1 MKQKFNVITSTCVP
15 LPLENVDTDQIIP
28 ARFLKAT
35 TREEKFFGDNLFR
48 DWRYN
53 SDGTVN
59 KDFVLN
65 DPTYSGCILV
75 AGKNFGSGSSRE
87 HAAWAIAGYGFR
99 VVISSFFADIHKNNE
114 LNNFVLPVVVSE
126 DFLQELFLTIQNDP
140 KTEVEVDLPNQR
152 VTNKATGRSEQF
164 DINGY
169 KKHCLMNGLD
179 DIDFLVQNKDKIE
192 AWECNATLRHS
203 CRRTAQQINSYKRI
217 APLVE
222 IMDSTLRDG
231 EQTNGV
237 SFLPHEKLVMARKLL
252 HEVNVDRIEVASAR
266 VSDGEKEAVSM
277 ICRYARQIDRL
288 DSVEVLGFV
297 DGGLSVDWI
306 ADCGGRTI
314 NLLAKGSLKHC
325 TQQLHKTPEE
335 HIADIKKEVEYAHS
349 KGLSVNLYLEDWSNG
364 MKDSPEYVYQLMDA
378 LTSPNPS
385 QGEGL
390 GSSPWGRL
398 GGVSRFMLP
407 DTLGVMNP
415 LQVVEYFRKM
425 MKRYPQTHFDFHAHN
440 DYDLAV
446 SNSLAAVLSGA
457 KGLHVTVNGLGERC
471 GNAPLA
477 SVQVILK
484 DQFHAKTNINEEQLN
499 DISRMVESFSGIAVA
514 PNQPIVGE
522 HVFTQV
528 AGVHADG
535 DTKDQLYFNELMPER
550 FGRKREYALGKQSG
564 KANIAKNLEELGL
577 ELTPEQTRRV
587 TQRITELGD
596 KKEIVTQE
604 DLPYIVSDVLKH
616 DGSEDKVKLISYV
629 VSTAYGLKPGANIK
643 VEING
648 KQYDGSAVGDGQY
661 DAFVKALRYIYKKY
675 LNRTFP
681 ILANYQV
688 TIPPGGRTDALV
700 QTVISWHHD
709 GGLLRTRALDADQT
723 EAAIKA
729 TFKMLNIIENE
740 QNLTTK

>member
-1 MKQKFNVITSTCVP
+1 M
-15 LPLENVDTDQIIP
+15 
-28 ARFLKAT
+28 
-35 TREEKFFGDNLFR
+35 G
-48 DWRYN
+48 
-53 SDGTVN
+53 
-59 KDFVLN
+59 
-65 DPTYSGCILV
+65 
-75 AGKNFGSGSSRE
+75 
-87 HAAWAIAGYGFR
+87 
-99 VVISSFFADIHKNNE
+99 
-114 LNNFVLPVVVSE
+114 
-126 DFLQELFLTIQNDP
+126 
-140 KTEVEVDLPNQR
+140 
-152 VTNKATGRSEQF
+152 
-164 DINGY
+164 
-169 KKHCLMNGLD
+169 
-179 DIDFLVQNKDKIE
+179 
-192 AWECNATLRHS
+192 
-203 CRRTAQQINSYKRI
+203 TAQQVNSYKRM

-277 ICRYARQIDRL
+277 ICRYAAQIGKLDR
-288 DSVEVLGFV
+288 VEVLGFV
-297 DGGLSVDWI
+297 DGGKSVDWI
-306 ADCGGRTI
+306 VSCGGKTI

-325 TQQLHKTPEE
+325 INQLHKTPEE
-335 HIADIKKEVEYAHS
+335 HIADIIKEVEYAHRQ
-349 KGLSVNLYLEDWSNG
+349 GLSVNLYLEDWSNG

-378 LTSPNPS
+378 LTDPS
-385 QGEGL
+385 NLPCLGEATDT
-390 GSSPWGRL
+390 SSKQEEKE
-398 GGVSRFMLP
+398 GVKRFMLP

-425 MKRYPQTHFDFHAHN
+425 MKRYPQIHFDFHAHN

-484 DQFHAKTNINEEQLN
+484 DQFHAKTNINEDQLN

-535 DTKDQLYFNELMPER
+535 DTKDKLYYNELIPER

-564 KANIAKNLEELGL
+564 RANIAKNLEELGL

-700 QTVISWHHD
+700 QTVISWHHE

-740 QNLTTK
+740 QKKQ